1 MRGPSLDR
9 ETLRDEPMP
18 DAEEDSERRDVEGVE
33 EAREAS
39 SRESRRGCEDGG
51 LRFAYPARDIAN
63 ILGED

>member
-1 MRGPSLDR
+1 
-9 ETLRDEPMP
+9 MP

-63 ILGED
+63 MLGED